1 MFTRVSSTSRIVAGT
16 YAEEVSQSLDAD
28 SSDIDAFRVSVVLC
42 TLNGAAR
49 LDRCLAAVRRQSLG
63 RRLQLI
69 VVDDG
74 SSDNSAELAAS
85 YGARGDPPPGQP
97 RPWARRATPGLPWL
111 RHRSSPSWMTTA
123 NPGRTG
129 SQRLLGG
136 FREGVVGVGG
146 PALPEP
152 GHGYFDGYLER
163 NNPLQPLEIDLAS
176 STRLVYRFGRY
187 LLGTHGPGRPER
199 RAVHSFATAN
209 AAFRAE
215 VLRKLGGFDE
225 NFRGG
230 EGGED
235 LDLCLRIGD
244 EYGPGALRFEPSA
257 VLRHHFDTD
266 PRALLRR
273 CRSYGKGAGR
283 LYCKRSDLLPTIYPF
298 PVLVAA
304 LVVWSRGR
312 PGRLA
317 GALLVPQLLFSA
329 GWRTALRTRSLEPLL
344 DCYVKLA
351 EEANLNLGF
360 AIGLY
365 RSRVRRA

>member
-1 MFTRVSSTSRIVAGT
+1 VFTRVSSTSRIVACT
-16 YAEEVSQSLDAD
+16 YAEEGSPSLDAD

-74 SSDNSAELAAS
+74 SSDNSAEVAAT
-85 YGARGDPPPGQP
+85 YGAQVVRHPVNRGPGPARNTGIAVAQAP
-97 RPWARRATPGLPWL
+97 IIAILDDDCEPEPEWAE
-111 RHRSSPSWMTTA
+111 
-123 NPGRTG
+123 
-129 SQRLLGG
+129 RLLSG

-176 STRLVYRFGRY
+176 STRVVYRFGRY
-187 LLGTHGPGRPER
+187 LLRNARSRPSGPRV
-199 RAVHSFATAN
+199 VHAFATAN
-209 AAFRAE
+209 GAFRAE
-215 VLRKLGGFDE
+215 VLQKLGGFDE

-273 CRSYGKGAGR
+273 CRSYGTGAGR
-283 LYCKRSDLLPTIYPF
+283 LYCKRNDLLPTIFPF
-298 PVLVAA
+298 PVIVAA

-329 GWRTALRTRSLEPLL
+329 GWRTALRRRSLGPLL
-344 DCYVKLA
+344 DCYVKLV
-351 EEANLNLGF
+351 EEANMNLGF